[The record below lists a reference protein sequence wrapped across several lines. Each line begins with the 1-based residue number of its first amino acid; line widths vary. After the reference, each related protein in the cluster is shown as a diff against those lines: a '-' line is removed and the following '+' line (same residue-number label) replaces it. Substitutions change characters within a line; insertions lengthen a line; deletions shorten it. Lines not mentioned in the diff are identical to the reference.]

1 MAHTFYTPS
10 RWIEQPVRITMLG
23 AGGTGG
29 EVLYA
34 LARIAKQLA
43 ALGSPDR
50 LHVTLI
56 DGDVVSA
63 SNLGRQRFA
72 ECDIGHSKAHVLIQR
87 INLFFDF
94 DWTAVHGYWT
104 PEEPLSPPAHA
115 TDLLITCVD
124 RAQVRVALAKAGA
137 RQYASCLWMDF
148 GNDRHT
154 GQCVLGHLGRPPPE
168 TTLRLPN
175 IYDLHTELATLDDTD
190 TPSCSAAEALQ
201 QQDLFVNALLAEA
214 GMSVLWKLLRHG
226 QTDTHGVLIDVREPS
241 VEPLAIDPVAWEF
254 YRTAKTGERPP
265 AASAPPTR
273 ARTRAKRTPHASRRR
288 R

>member
-10 RWIEQPVRITMLG
+10 HWIERPVRIVMLG

-50 LHVTLI
+50 LQVTLI
-56 DGDVVSA
+56 DGDAVSP

-94 DWTAVHGYWT
+94 DWKAVHGYWSRET
-104 PEEPLSPPAHA
+104 PHGLHWHEI
-115 TDLLITCVD
+115 DLLITCVD
-124 RAQVRVALAKAGA
+124 RAPVRVAIA
-137 RQYASCLWMDF
+137 REGTRCASMGLWMDF
-148 GNDRHT
+148 GNGRHT
-154 GQCVLGHLGRPPPE
+154 GQCVLGHLHERSDD
-168 TTLRLPN
+168 TTLHLPN
-175 IYDLHTELATLDDTD
+175 VCDLYPELATLEDAD
-190 TPSCSAAEALQ
+190 TPSCSAAEALH

-226 QTDTHGVLIDVREPS
+226 QTDSHGVLINVREPS
-241 VEPLAIDPVAWEF
+241 VDPLRIDPAAWAF
-254 YRTAKTGERPP
+254 FKAAPQAAPHAARRP
-265 AASAPPTR
+265 R
-273 ARTRAKRTPHASRRR
+273 GRRTRRAA
-288 R
+288 